1 MEPSQPGYGVFD
13 RYGQGLEGF
22 LSVQGAG
29 PVTYTHTHTHTHT
42 HTQADTHTNHF
53 QGKMLVTKIFDT
65 SNRCICA

>member
-29 PVTYTHTHTHTHT
+29 SVTYTHTHTHTHT
-42 HTQADTHTNHF
+42 GRHTHKSLS
-53 QGKMLVTKIFDT
+53 GKTV
-65 SNRCICA
+65 SNKDI